1 MPGWTITRISE
12 SVTVDPGTTGII
24 RTKVVQ
30 FKVGA
35 HGPFQIELPAAEFT
49 SARVAM
55 LLDEQAQHIQQ
66 LTG

>member
-1 MPGWTITRISE
+1 LPGWTITRISE
-12 SVTVDPGTTGII
+12 SVIVDPVGAGIT

-30 FKVGA
+30 FMVGK
-35 HGPFQIELPAAEFT
+35 HGPFQIELPVAEFT